1 MNEPLGPPPPERDPA
16 LDAAWRAL
24 STELPPPSVDAAIL
38 AAAHREVASRPRAA
52 GDDDTLA
59 EAREPS
65 RWWWGLAAA
74 ATIGAIAFGVV
85 QLAPFG
91 TAHDPMRATDMP
103 SAERT
108 ARPADV
114 PAPLIAE
121 EPARTKPQGASTAP
135 AGLAR
140 TDAPA
145 REQARAALASE
156 PAPAAKAG
164 PAPAPPPAGTRQRAE
179 APALASAERDA
190 PPPPQAPRPF
200 PMAAPPVPAT
210 PPAGSSTTK
219 QESITPAAPA
229 SATVTERAA
238 ELMAKRASPAAARAA
253 SAAGASAEGRVAALR
268 SPESYVLR
276 IRELHEAGRL
286 DEAARELVAFRNAY
300 PDADAK
306 LPSALR
312 AWAATIQK

>member
-1 MNEPLGPPPPERDPA
+1 MKGHERDPA
-16 LDAAWRAL
+16 LDAAWRAQ

-38 AAAHREVASRPRAA
+38 AAAHREVTSRPRAA

-91 TAHDPMRATDMP
+91 AHDPTRATDMP
-103 SAERT
+103 SAEST
-108 ARPADV
+108 ARPAAV
-114 PAPLIAE
+114 PAAPVTAE
-121 EPARTKPQGASTAP
+121 DTAPMKPQNASAASAGIARTE
-135 AGLAR
+135 
-140 TDAPA
+140 APA
-145 REQARAALASE
+145 REQAHMARAPE
-156 PAPAAKAG
+156 PAPAAKAVL

-179 APALASAERDA
+179 TPTLASGERDA
-190 PPPPQAPRPF
+190 PPPPQTPRPF
-200 PMAAPPVPAT
+200 PMVAAPVPAV
-210 PPAGSSTTK
+210 PPASVPTAK
-219 QESITPAAPA
+219 QEDAAPA
-229 SATVTERAA
+229 AVASTPVAERAA
-238 ELMAKRASPAAARAA
+238 ELMAKRTSPAADSAPA
-253 SAAGASAEGRVAALR
+253 AAGVSAEGRVAALR
-268 SPESYVLR
+268 TPESFVLR

-306 LPSALR
+306 LPPALR
-312 AWAATIQK
+312 AWATSIQK

>member
-1 MNEPLGPPPPERDPA
+1 VKGHERDPA
-16 LDAAWRAL
+16 VDAAWHAQ

-52 GDDDTLA
+52 GADDTLA

-91 TAHDPMRATDMP
+91 PAHDPTRATDMP
-103 SAERT
+103 SAERAT
-108 ARPADV
+108 RPADV
-114 PAPLIAE
+114 PAPGIGE
-121 EPARTKPQGASTAP
+121 ETARTKAQAASTAP
-135 AGLAR
+135 DGLVAR
-140 TDAPA
+140 TDVTA
-145 REQARAALASE
+145 REQAQAPRAPE
-156 PAPAAKAG
+156 PPPAAKAR
-164 PAPAPPPAGTRQRAE
+164 PAPAPPPAGTRQPVE

-190 PPPPQAPRPF
+190 PPPAETPRPF
-200 PMAAPPVPAT
+200 PMAAAPVPAA
-210 PPAGSSTTK
+210 PPASVPTAK
-219 QESITPAAPA
+219 QEDVARAAEP
-229 SATVTERAA
+229 SAPVAERTA
-238 ELMAKRASPAAARAA
+238 ELMANRASPAADAA
-253 SAAGASAEGRVAALR
+253 PVAAAGASAERRGAALR

-306 LPSALR
+306 LPPALR
-312 AWAATIQK
+312 AWAATIRK

>member
-1 MNEPLGPPPPERDPA
+1 MKGHERDPA
-16 LDAAWRAL
+16 LDAAWRAQ

-85 QLAPFG
+85 QLAPVG
-91 TAHDPMRATDMP
+91 THDPTRATDMP

-114 PAPLIAE
+114 PAAPVTTE
-121 EPARTKPQGASTAP
+121 ETAPTKPQNAAAAS
-135 AGLAR
+135 AGIAR
-140 TDAPA
+140 TEAPA
-145 REQARAALASE
+145 REQAQLARAPESV
-156 PAPAAKAG
+156 PAAKVG
-164 PAPAPPPAGTRQRAE
+164 PASPPPPAGTRQRAE

-190 PPPPQAPRPF
+190 SPTPQTPQPF
-200 PMAAPPVPAT
+200 PMVAAPVPAT
-210 PPAGSSTTK
+210 PPASSPTGK
-219 QESITPAAPA
+219 QEDVAPAAVA
-229 SATVTERAA
+229 SAPVTERAA
-238 ELMAKRASPAAARAA
+238 ELMAKRASPAADSALA
-253 SAAGASAEGRVAALR
+253 AAGVSAEGRVAALR
-268 SPESYVLR
+268 TPESFVLR

-286 DEAARELVAFRNAY
+286 DEAARELVAFRKAY

-306 LPSALR
+306 LPPALR
-312 AWAATIQK
+312 AWATTVQKQQK

>member
-1 MNEPLGPPPPERDPA
+1 MNEPLRPPPPERDPA
-16 LDAAWRAL
+16 LDAAWRAH

-38 AAAHREVASRPRAA
+38 AAAHREVASHPRAA

-91 TAHDPMRATDMP
+91 TAHDPTRATDMP

-114 PAPLIAE
+114 LAPMIAE
-121 EPARTKPQGASTAP
+121 ETARTKPQGASTAP
-135 AGLAR
+135 TGYAR
-140 TDAPA
+140 TEAPA
-145 REQARAALASE
+145 HEEAEATRAPESAPAAVKAK
-156 PAPAAKAG
+156 PAPAL
-164 PAPAPPPAGTRQRAE
+164 PPAGTRQRTE
-179 APALASAERDA
+179 APALASTERDLA
-190 PPPPQAPRPF
+190 PPAETPRPF
-200 PMAAPPVPAT
+200 PMAAAPA
-210 PPAGSSTTK
+210 
-219 QESITPAAPA
+219 PAAPPASSPTAKQEGAAAVA
-229 SATVTERAA
+229 SASVAERAA
-238 ELMAKRASPAAARAA
+238 EVLAKRASPAADAA
-253 SAAGASAEGRVAALR
+253 PAAAGASAEGRVAALR
-268 SPESYVLR
+268 TPESYVVR

-306 LPSALR
+306 LPPSLR